1 MAKKKNSSKVGLTEA
16 QKLQAKKDAF
26 TRVVP
31 QRVNNAI
38 KAIRLVKQCASAN
51 YVSSDEQKRAVFTAI
66 ENEVREL
73 KEAFQG
79 NVKAAG
85 GFALPKG

>member
-1 MAKKKNSSKVGLTEA
+1 MAKKKNSTKPSMTEA

-51 YVSSDEQKRAVFTAI
+51 YVSSDEQKRAVYTAI
-66 ENEVREL
+66 QNEVKEL
-73 KEAFQG
+73 VEAFQG
-79 NVKAAG
+79 NIKAAG
-85 GFALPKG
+85 GFTLPKG

>member
-1 MAKKKNSSKVGLTEA
+1 MGKKKSSTTPVRTEA
-16 QKLQAKKDAF
+16 QKLQDKKDAF

-38 KAIRLVKQCASAN
+38 KAIRLIKQCASAN
-51 YVSSDEQKRAVFTAI
+51 YSSSDAQKRAVYTAI
-66 ENEVREL
+66 QNEVKEL
-73 KEAFQG
+73 VEAFQG

-85 GFALPKG
+85 GFSLPDA